1 MKSSPWCELD
11 LSGRNVSELAY
22 RLSTQQ
28 RALARDR
35 LFLDPVMD
43 RKARLRH
50 FECAQR
56 LAARLIAGEY

>member
-1 MKSSPWCELD
+1 M
-11 LSGRNVSELAY
+11 SELAY

-35 LFLDPVMD
+35 LFMDPVMD
-43 RKARLRH
+43 RKARQRH
-50 FECAQR
+50 FDCAQR

>member
-1 MKSSPWCELD
+1 MKFSPWCVLD
-11 LSGRNVSELAY
+11 LSGCIMSELAY

-43 RKARLRH
+43 RKARQRH
-50 FECAQR
+50 FDCAQR